1 MSDEKKYDEETQKF
15 YEQNKEMIDRII
27 AAEKGED
34 DPYMSEM
41 LRRAAFERRMRLE
54 YEAEKARRE
63 AFKTAEKVYDDYE
76 YARDRTIDAYE
87 QNRDRFRGYAREQ
100 SDYFYDMMTE
110 EFDHF
115 RDQAKRGRQYFKE
128 RYDEDKD
135 IFRESRDNA
144 RRRFNEGFDEVFAPF
159 TNEQFQKHLVGA
171 GLEMWMALNAL
182 VRSAPLPD
190 SVKEAFAS
198 AEANK
203 NREFC
208 TKNPD
213 CAKKPAA
220 EKEDAPANAKQI
232 KITPVKK
239 EKK

>member
-15 YEQNKEMIDRII
+15 YEANKEMVDKIL
-27 AAEKGED
+27 AAEKGGD
-34 DPYMSEM
+34 DPYLSEM

-63 AFKTAEKVYDDYE
+63 AFKNAEKAYDDYE

-87 QNRDRFRGYAREQ
+87 ENRDRFRSYAREQ
-100 SDYFYDMMTE
+100 SDYFYDMFTD
-110 EFDHF
+110 EFDHL

-128 RYDEDKD
+128 RYEEDKD
-135 IFRESRDNA
+135 LFRESRENA
-144 RRRFNEGFDEVFAPF
+144 KRHFNEGFDEFFAPF
-159 TNEQFQKHLVGA
+159 VSEQFQKHLVGA

-182 VRSAPLPD
+182 IRASPLPD
-190 SVKEAFAS
+190 SVKEAFVNADV
-198 AEANK
+198 NK

-213 CAKKPAA
+213 CPKKPA
-220 EKEDAPANAKQI
+220 EKEAPANAKPI
-232 KITPVKK
+232 KITSVKK

>member
-1 MSDEKKYDEETQKF
+1 MV
-15 YEQNKEMIDRII
+15 DRII
-27 AAEKGED
+27 AAEKDGED
-34 DPYMSEM
+34 PYLSEM

-54 YEAEKARRE
+54 YEAEKTRRE
-63 AFKTAEKVYDDYE
+63 AFKNAEKAYDDYE

-87 QNRDRFRGYAREQ
+87 ENRDRLRGYAREQ
-100 SDYFYDMMTE
+100 SDYFYDMMTD

-128 RYDEDKD
+128 RYEEDKD

-144 RRRFNEGFDEVFAPF
+144 RARFNEGFDEVFAPF

-182 VRSAPLPD
+182 VRCSPLPD
-190 SVKEAFAS
+190 SVKEAFAE
-198 AEANK
+198 ADANK

-208 TKNPD
+208 TKNQD
-213 CAKKPAA
+213 CPRKPADKA
-220 EKEDAPANAKQI
+220 EKEPPANAKQI